1 MLVKAGEMLLYL
13 SSDCKLGH
21 IDVRAPG
28 ILDAFFFR
36 LHVLPPPFFGA
47 LCRDTQVCYVY
58 LRPFL
63 QMKACLTHML
73 FT

>member
-28 ILDAFFFR
+28 ILDAFFLGFMSF
-36 LHVLPPPFFGA
+36 PPFFGA